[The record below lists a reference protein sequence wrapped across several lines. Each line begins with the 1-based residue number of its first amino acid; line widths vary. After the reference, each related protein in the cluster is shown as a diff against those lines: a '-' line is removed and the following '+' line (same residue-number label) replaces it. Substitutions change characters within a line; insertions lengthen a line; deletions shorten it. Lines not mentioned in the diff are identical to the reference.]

1 MRVTSPLLLFCFFFC
16 FLFRVLCVCVCE
28 KYERLIIINKTALK
42 RFCFVF
48 ALEIV
53 FAIQKRRRRR
63 TLTRRFLTSK
73 EMEENAQ
80 KRWRNRRTPDKKGR
94 RRGISERSFVE
105 KNVAASEH
113 RALRKAAAED
123 GEEGERNGKEEEKE
137 RKKDAI
143 QAWEETAS
151 KPGWNVEPSP
161 LSEEQ
166 VHELERYFQAPKRS
180 RMVSKYALFLVEEEE
195 GDFKSK
201 NKAGVS
207 FLGVGPVVDAKRK
220 IFSTSL
226 SSSVFVKLFDER
238 LYEKIKVSD
247 EQCLKK
253 ETKALAK
260 FLSQPV
266 TTVAI
271 LPMGKRITREAY
283 KNMQKEGI
291 CVVRGYLQKNV
302 KHVSEHHHGPSA
314 RRSEQT
320 HPV

>member
-1 MRVTSPLLLFCFFFC
+1 MFYGKIRAFPSG
-16 FLFRVLCVCVCE
+16 
-28 KYERLIIINKTALK
+28 
-42 RFCFVF
+42 
-48 ALEIV
+48 V
-53 FAIQKRRRRR
+53 FAIQKKEEEEEDVYDLR
-63 TLTRRFLTSK
+63 
-73 EMEENAQ
+73 EMEENAAQ
-80 KRWRNRRTPDKKGR
+80 KKRRNARTSDKNGR
-94 RRGISERSFVE
+94 RGRGISERSFAE
-105 KNVAASEH
+105 KNVAASEE
-113 RALRKAAAED
+113 RKAAAAATKRAAED
-123 GEEGERNGKEEEKE
+123 FGEEGERHGKEGEKE

-143 QAWEETAS
+143 EAWEETAS
-151 KPGWNVEPSP
+151 KPGWNVESSP
-161 LSEEQ
+161 LSEEH
-166 VHELERYFQAPKRS
+166 VHELERYFLAPKRS

-207 FLGVGPVVDAKRK
+207 FPGVGPVVDAKRK

-260 FLSQPV
+260 FLSKPV

>member
-1 MRVTSPLLLFCFFFC
+1 M
-16 FLFRVLCVCVCE
+16 
-28 KYERLIIINKTALK
+28 
-42 RFCFVF
+42 
-48 ALEIV
+48 
-53 FAIQKRRRRR
+53 
-63 TLTRRFLTSK
+63 TRRFLTSK

>member
-1 MRVTSPLLLFCFFFC
+1 M
-16 FLFRVLCVCVCE
+16 
-28 KYERLIIINKTALK
+28 
-42 RFCFVF
+42 
-48 ALEIV
+48 
-53 FAIQKRRRRR
+53 
-63 TLTRRFLTSK
+63 SK
-73 EMEENAQ
+73 EIMEENAQ

-94 RRGISERSFVE
+94 RRRGISERSFVE
-105 KNVAASEH
+105 KNVAASEN

-137 RKKDAI
+137 TNKDAI
-143 QAWEETAS
+143 QEWEETAS

-207 FLGVGPVVDAKRK
+207 FPGVGPVVDAKRK

-302 KHVSEHHHGPSA
+302 IHVSEHHHGPSA
-314 RRSEQT
+314 RRCEQT

>member
-1 MRVTSPLLLFCFFFC
+1 M
-16 FLFRVLCVCVCE
+16 CVCE

-123 GEEGERNGKEEEKE
+123 GERERNGKEEEKE
-137 RKKDAI
+137 RKKGAI

-207 FLGVGPVVDAKRK
+207 FPGVGPVVDAKRK

-226 SSSVFVKLFDER
+226 SSSVFV
-238 LYEKIKVSD
+238 
-247 EQCLKK
+247 
-253 ETKALAK
+253 
-260 FLSQPV
+260 
-266 TTVAI
+266 
-271 LPMGKRITREAY
+271 
-283 KNMQKEGI
+283 
-291 CVVRGYLQKNV
+291 
-302 KHVSEHHHGPSA
+302 
-314 RRSEQT
+314 
-320 HPV
+320 